1 MMSARIH
8 RTTSTE
14 SGSGTEAT
22 AHENASLS
30 RAAGFAYAVI
40 VTVLFNTMLA
50 LTKDAYA
57 PLNGFMARLT
67 GHHWITHAIFDLVVF
82 FAVGFTMANRGIPR
96 VGLTEGLAVRVALA
110 VAVAAAGLGAWF
122 LFF

>member
-1 MMSARIH
+1 MSARIH
-8 RTTSTE
+8 GTTPTKSESST
-14 SGSGTEAT
+14 GA
-22 AHENASLS
+22 NAEETTSLS

-40 VTVLFNTMLA
+40 ATVLFNTMLA